1 LVANARIATFEGEIM
16 SVNLSELAGDW
27 DLDPSHTG
35 LRFSA
40 RHAMVATVRGGFK
53 AFSGSLHFDAA
64 DIAKATAEVTIDAT
78 SIDSGN
84 EGRDGHLKSGDF
96 LDVEKFPTLTF
107 ATTRVEQVDDDTFTL
122 VGNLTIKDVSHE
134 VTLTV
139 EPLGLS
145 QDPFGNSRAGFE
157 GKGEILRKD
166 WGLEWNA
173 ALETGGV
180 LISDK
185 VKLTL
190 DVSAIKRA

>member
-1 LVANARIATFEGEIM
+1 MTTLT
-16 SVNLSELAGDW
+16 ELAGDW
-27 DLDPSHTG
+27 DLDPAHTG

-64 DIAKATAEVTIDAT
+64 DVSKATAEVTIDAT
-78 SIDSGN
+78 SIDTGN
-84 EGRDGHLKSGDF
+84 DGRDGHLKSGDF
-96 LDVEKFPTLTF
+96 LDVENFGTLTF
-107 ATTRVEQVDDDTFTL
+107 VTTSVSQVDDDEFTL
-122 VGNLTIKDVSHE
+122 VGNLTIKDVTHE
-134 VTLTV
+134 VTITV

-145 QDPFGNSRAGFE
+145 TDPFGNARAGFE

>member
-1 LVANARIATFEGEIM
+1 MTTLT
-16 SVNLSELAGDW
+16 ELAGDW
-27 DLDPSHTG
+27 DLDPAHTG

-53 AFSGSLHFDAA
+53 AFSGALHFDAG
-64 DIAKATAEVTIDAT
+64 DVAKSTAEVSMDAT
-78 SIDSGN
+78 SIDTGN
-84 EGRDGHLKSGDF
+84 DGRDGHLKSGDF

-107 ATTRVEQVDDDTFTL
+107 VTTSVSQVDDDEFTL
-122 VGNLTIKDVSHE
+122 VGNLTIKDVTHE

-145 QDPFGNSRAGFE
+145 TDPFGNARAGFE

>member
-1 LVANARIATFEGEIM
+1 MTSI
-16 SVNLSELAGDW
+16 LSDLAGDW
-27 DLDPSHTG
+27 DLDPAHTG

-64 DIAKATAEVTIDAT
+64 DVAKATAEVTIDAT
-78 SIDSGN
+78 TIDTGN
-84 EGRDGHLKSGDF
+84 DGRDGHLKSADF
-96 LDVEKFPTLTF
+96 LDVEKFPTLAF
-107 ATTRVEQVDDDTFTL
+107 VTTGVTQVDDETFTL
-122 VGNLTIKDVSHE
+122 TGNLTIKDVSRE

-139 EPLGLS
+139 ETLGLS

-190 DVSAIKRA
+190 DVSAIKRAQ